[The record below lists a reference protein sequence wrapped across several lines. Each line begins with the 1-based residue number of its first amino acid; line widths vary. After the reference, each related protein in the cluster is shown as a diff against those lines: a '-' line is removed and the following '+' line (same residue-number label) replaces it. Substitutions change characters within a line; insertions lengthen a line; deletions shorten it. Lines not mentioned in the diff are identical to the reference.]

1 MIGRPLVRR
10 ELRDAVR
17 RYWFLVNAGAFAVA
31 GLLLMAFGQGESVLA
46 GSRGFAR
53 ALAGLMQLALVFV
66 PLMALVPA
74 VVAVAGE
81 REAGTLD
88 YLLAQPV
95 TRGRVFVDKWI
106 GVSIAVVLSVVVGLA
121 LTAAA
126 AAARGVPSGPI
137 AALVGCTVLLAS
149 AFVSLGLWISATTAS
164 RTRATSLGL
173 TAWLALVGL
182 GSLGVMSAFVK
193 WGAPAALL
201 EVWAL
206 LDPVEA
212 YRLATVVALD
222 PEAGVLGPVGQ
233 ALVDRL
239 GAPGVVAAGT
249 ASLAAWSAAGFGLG
263 YRAFARLDGTT
274 RADRR
279 RRRERAA

>member
-17 RYWFLVNAGAFAVA
+17 RYWFLVNAGAFAAA
-31 GLLLMAFGQGESVLA
+31 GLLLMAFGQSESVLV

-53 ALAGLMQLALVFV
+53 ALAGLMQLAIVFV

-74 VVAVAGE
+74 VAAVAGE

-95 TRGRVFVDKWI
+95 TRGRVFIDKWL
-106 GVSIAVVLSVVVGLA
+106 GVSTAVVLSVVTGLA
-121 LTAAA
+121 LTASAA
-126 AAARGVPSGPI
+126 AMKGVPPAPI
-137 AALVGCTVLLAS
+137 AALLGCTTLLAA
-149 AFVSLGLWISATTAS
+149 AFVSIGLWISAATAS
-164 RTRATSLGL
+164 RTKATSLGL
-173 TAWLALVGL
+173 TVWLALVGL

-193 WGAPAALL
+193 WGLPPLVLQA
-201 EVWAL
+201 WAL
-206 LDPVEA
+206 VNPVEA

-233 ALVDRL
+233 ALLESL
-239 GAPGVVAAGT
+239 GAEGVIAAGT
-249 ASLAAWSAAGFGLG
+249 ASLVAWTALAFGLG
-263 YRAFARLDGTT
+263 YRAFGRLDRVSRSAG
-274 RADRR
+274 RILVEAR
-279 RRRERAA
+279 

>member
-1 MIGRPLVRR
+1 MTGRPLVRR

-31 GLLLMAFGQGESVLA
+31 GLLLMAFGQSESVLV

-74 VVAVAGE
+74 VVAIAGE

-106 GVSIAVVLSVVVGLA
+106 GVTTAVVLSVVVGLA

-126 AAARGVPSGPI
+126 AATRGVPPAPI
-137 AALVGCTVLLAS
+137 AALIGCTVLLAA
-149 AFVSLGLWISATTAS
+149 AFVSIGLWISATTAS
-164 RTRATSLGL
+164 RTKATSLGL
-173 TAWLALVGL
+173 TAWLVLVGL

-193 WGAPAALL
+193 WGLPPAAL
-201 EVWAL
+201 ETWAMVN
-206 LDPVEA
+206 PVEA

-222 PEAGVLGPVGQ
+222 PDAGVLGPVGQ
-233 ALVDRL
+233 ALLERL
-239 GAPGVVAAGT
+239 GRAGVIVAGT
-249 ASLAAWSAAGFGLG
+249 ASLVAWTAAGFGLG
-263 YRAFARLDGTT
+263 HRAFV
-274 RADRR
+274 RADRASRGIR
-279 RRRERAA
+279 RRAAAEA